1 MTFALIVVLAFWL
14 MNRMQ
19 MHQQELTYTQF
30 EQEVED
36 KNVTDA
42 VIGQNKAVPTGSV
55 TVTLKYKN
63 FWKNTAWII
72 KCLMCSRILL

>member
-36 KNVTDA
+36 KNVIDA

-55 TVTLKYKN
+55 TVTLKN
-63 FWKNTAWII
+63 EDNAR
-72 KCLMCSRILL
+72 M